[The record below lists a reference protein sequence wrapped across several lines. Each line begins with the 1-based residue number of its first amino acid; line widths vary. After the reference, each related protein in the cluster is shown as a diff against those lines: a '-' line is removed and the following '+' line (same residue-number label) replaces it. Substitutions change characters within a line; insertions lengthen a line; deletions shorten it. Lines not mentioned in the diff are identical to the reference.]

1 MSGDRI
7 QVSDDID
14 DVDDQVVFR
23 VYDPPHDGEV
33 LDAACRLAD
42 TVLLCYRAGDVTSLH
57 NTVTKVI
64 TPQSY
69 LKISYHCLSIFH
81 CSGDTTLLCPWSW
94 LVVKLIRRLLGLVTR
109 LWWRRTL

>member
-7 QVSDDID
+7 QVNNHDDNDIYDDID
-14 DVDDQVVFR
+14 EVVFR

-64 TPQSY
+64 IHQS
-69 LKISYHCLSIFH
+69 
-81 CSGDTTLLCPWSW
+81 
-94 LVVKLIRRLLGLVTR
+94 
-109 LWWRRTL
+109 

>member
-7 QVSDDID
+7 QVCNDDGDD
-14 DVDDQVVFR
+14 DVDEVVFR

-42 TVLLCYRAGDVTSLH
+42 TVLLCYRAGDVTSLQ

-64 TPQSY
+64 THQS
-69 LKISYHCLSIFH
+69 ISTY
-81 CSGDTTLLCPWSW
+81 
-94 LVVKLIRRLLGLVTR
+94 LVVSVSATAPETQLCSARGPGWLSS
-109 LWWRRTL
+109 